1 MGMVLAVYLFAVV
14 LAIVIFIVYGIKTK
28 TNDANKS
35 SKIVV
40 SNCGE
45 PIIGGM
51 NYFKL
56 VNR

>member
-1 MGMVLAVYLFAVV
+1 MGIVLAVYLFAIV
-14 LAIVIFIVYGIKTK
+14 LAIVIFIVYAVKTK

-35 SKIVV
+35 PKIVV
-40 SNCGE
+40 SNYGE
-45 PIIGGM
+45 PIIGGT